1 MVETG
6 KRILVGGI
14 VMKQFS
20 LDEYHKNPSKPLMT
34 RSGLNVRIVC
44 DDAPGDFPIVAI
56 IDKMSTVDNCVTHVA
71 YRKNGLVNPD
81 GIHSP
86 YDLFFASKK
95 CEGWVNIFK
104 NDDGENF
111 VTYSIYKSKE
121 DAEREEKQRSDYIAS
136 VEIKWEEDL

>member
-20 LDEYHKNPSKPLMT
+20 LDEYHKNPSKPLVT
-34 RSGLNVRIVC
+34 RSGLSARIVC

-71 YRKNGLVNPD
+71 YRKNGLINPD

-95 CEGWVNIFK
+95 CEGWVNVFK

>member
-20 LDEYHKNPSKPLMT
+20 LDEYHKNPSKPLVT
-34 RSGLNVRIVC
+34 RSGLSARIVC

>member
-1 MVETG
+1 
-6 KRILVGGI
+6 
-14 VMKQFS
+14 MKQFS
-20 LDEYHKNPSKPLMT
+20 LEEYIKNPSRKIVT
-34 RSGLNVRIVC
+34 RDGRNVTIHC
-44 DDAPGDFPIVAI
+44 TNYDSNSPIIAI
-56 IDKMSTVDNCVTHVA
+56 IDKMSTVDNCVTHFA
-71 YRKNGLVNPD
+71 YRKDGLVNPD
-81 GIHSP
+81 GVHSP
-86 YDLFFASKK
+86 YDLFFATKK

>member
-20 LDEYHKNPSKPLMT
+20 LDEYHKNPSKPLVT
-34 RSGLNVRIVC
+34 RSGLSARIVC
-44 DDAPGDFPIVAI
+44 DDAPGDFPVIAI

-81 GIHSP
+81 GVHSP

>member
-1 MVETG
+1 
-6 KRILVGGI
+6 
-14 VMKQFS
+14 MKQFS
-20 LDEYHKNPSKPLMT
+20 LDEYHKNPSKPLVT
-34 RSGLNVRIVC
+34 RSGLSARIVC

-71 YRKNGLVNPD
+71 YRKDGLVNPD

-86 YDLFFASKK
+86 YDLFFATKK
-95 CEGWVNIFK
+95 CEGWVNVFK

>member
-20 LDEYHKNPSKPLMT
+20 LDEYHKNPSKPLVT
-34 RSGLNVRIVC
+34 RSGLSARIVC

-56 IDKMSTVDNCVTHVA
+56 IDKMSTVDNCVTHIA

-86 YDLFFASKK
+86 YDLFFATKK

>member
-20 LDEYHKNPSKPLMT
+20 LDEYHKNPSKPLVT
-34 RSGLNVRIVC
+34 RSGLSARIVC

-71 YRKNGLVNPD
+71 YRKDGLINPD